1 MGVKKLMMARMLMNA
16 EEMKKMEYIII
27 LYRNVLKVFL
37 RPVFPDETLAK

>member
-16 EEMKKMEYIII
+16 EE
-27 LYRNVLKVFL
+27 NVLKVFL